1 MYIENA
7 LRFRTELRKVLFEL
21 WDPIG
26 VREVPQ
32 AQDEYDDYLGEISQL
47 LMQEASEQEM
57 VEYLYLVETQTMG
70 LPEHDKALLLPVA
83 RALKKIMPRNDGK
96 VLLI

>member
-83 RALKKIMPRNDGK
+83 RALKKIMP
-96 VLLI
+96 